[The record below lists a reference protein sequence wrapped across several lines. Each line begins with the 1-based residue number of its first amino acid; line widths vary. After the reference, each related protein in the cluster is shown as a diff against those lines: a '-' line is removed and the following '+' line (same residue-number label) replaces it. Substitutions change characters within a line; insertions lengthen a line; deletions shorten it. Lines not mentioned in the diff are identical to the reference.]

1 MLRHDLL
8 TPALL
13 YCTVT
18 HGHIDHVGAIEP
30 LMAAYPGLK
39 IIFHETE
46 APYLEGTADPSCY
59 DYITPEL
66 SYGYRAGQMLHLLP
80 SFLQYKV
87 RMCWACAQP
96 ACMP

>member
-1 MLRHDLL
+1 
-8 TPALL
+8 
-13 YCTVT
+13 
-18 HGHIDHVGAIEP
+18 
-30 LMAAYPGLK
+30 MAVYPDLK

-66 SYGYRAGQMLHLLP
+66 SYGYKASQLLRLLP

-87 RMCWACAQP
+87 RAPGMRQP
-96 ACMP
+96 ACMLSNGVQTW